1 MADKA
6 QFAALPVR
14 AIGDQRLTLVEFR
27 ALACIA
33 FHDRMSGH
41 KRGNGQGAWAS
52 NKTMAAE
59 IGCHFTNVS
68 SAITRL
74 AQLGYISREQHHFDK
89 RKFVYRV
96 IYDGPDCLPDDKQY
110 NDQADPDSLP
120 TDKRH
125 VPHRDRDSLSAD
137 EPISKVV
144 CLNSENLV
152 SNQHD
157 IEGKYIPLSGGIHSV
172 ETGQQHSA
180 KLRIAAAKRVDD
192 DDYPQANIIAELA
205 QIERAFRAGELAG
218 ELPIWRDYLVRLWE
232 RAISYG
238 DDLATAKTTA
248 MASRLIG
255 EFNLW
260 LFEHPE
266 DQPTEAKPP
275 HPGAGRSADYIDR
288 LNLKA
293 AARVEKNRRES

>member
-1 MADKA
+1 MSKRPARIFTTLPSAVIADTSLTALDIRCLAVIALHDGMSSVKGGGGGCFA
-6 QFAALPVR
+6 KNVTLAALAR
-14 AIGDQRLTLVEFR
+14 TDATNFSKSLSKLIGAGYV
-27 ALACIA
+27 
-33 FHDRMSGH
+33 
-41 KRGNGQGAWAS
+41 
-52 NKTMAAE
+52 
-59 IGCHFTNVS
+59 
-68 SAITRL
+68 TREP
-74 AQLGYISREQHHFDK
+74 QLMDK
-89 RKFVYRV
+89 RKFTLRV
-96 IYDGPDCLPDDKQY
+96 QYPEDDSWRTDQLPEGEIVGDPT
-110 NDQADPDSLP
+110 NDPTGIVGEVANDLPEIVGEAVSKNGSFSKENGAHYISLNEEL
-120 TDKRH
+120 DF
-125 VPHRDRDSLSAD
+125 
-137 EPISKVV
+137 
-144 CLNSENLV
+144 
-152 SNQHD
+152 
-157 IEGKYIPLSGGIHSV
+157 V
-172 ETGQQHSA
+172 ETREIDSA

-266 DQPTEAKPP
+266 DQPTEAKSP
-275 HPGAGRSADYIDR
+275 HPGARRSADYIDR